1 MNKRRELF
9 EERRLALDFLET
21 LASESSGV
29 LLITIHLIFGVAIS
43 SLTEVHCS
51 ERSHIPLIDLCL
63 REFHHKEVSRIHPI
77 IYSDPYFGHIID
89 YLLSL
94 PIVHTLSSFDQIQQ
108 I

>member
-9 EERRLALDFLET
+9 EEWCLTLDFLET
-21 LASESSGV
+21 LTSESRGI
-29 LLITIHLIFGVAIS
+29 LLITIRLIFGVAIS
-43 SLTEVHCS
+43 PLAEVHRS

-63 REFHHKEVSRIHPI
+63 RKFHYEEVSRIHPI

-89 YLLSL
+89 YLISP
-94 PIVHTLSSFDQIQQ
+94 PIVDTLSSFDQIQQ